1 MLGHRP
7 SAATGPKVPAGGPVR
22 PDRPA
27 TRRGERSGPPA
38 ILVGTFRAVTP
49 ETGRPGP
56 ADLDRRTF
64 MVGAGVAGASLGLL
78 PLLRRLPPA
87 RAAALLA
94 GPPGGPHFLTPH
106 ERGVVIEATARLV
119 PGPRDDPAETAPGAR
134 EAGAVDYV
142 DGLLAVFD
150 DHHAMVFAG
159 GPWSDRNVGGRGK
172 ATPNPMAE
180 PVPLRP
186 WEVKLWRGRIA
197 DLRKRYRT
205 GIAELDA
212 AAGGDFTAVDA
223 SRRDRILAAD
233 TPSRF
238 RRLLF
243 EHTVEA
249 MYAVPEY
256 GGNHDGRGW
265 ESIGFRGDTAP
276 TGWPAEEVRASDGP
290 DPVPEGFR
298 LPFPGAL
305 ADGGG
310 GARP

>member
-1 MLGHRP
+1 
-7 SAATGPKVPAGGPVR
+7 
-22 PDRPA
+22 
-27 TRRGERSGPPA
+27 
-38 ILVGTFRAVTP
+38 
-49 ETGRPGP
+49 
-56 ADLDRRTF
+56 
-64 MVGAGVAGASLGLL
+64 MVGAGVAGASLGFL

-94 GPPGGPHFLTPH
+94 RGTSAAGFLTAH
-106 ERGVVIEATARLV
+106 EREVVVEATARLV
-119 PGPRDDPAETAPGAR
+119 PGPGDDPAETTPGAR
-134 EAGAVDYV
+134 EAGVVDYV
-142 DGLLAVFD
+142 DRLLSAFD
-150 DHHAMVFAG
+150 PDPPAVFAG
-159 GPWSDRNVGGRGK
+159 GPWSDRNLGDG
-172 ATPNPMAE
+172 ADAPDPMAE
-180 PVPLRP
+180 MVPLSPGEEQR
-186 WEVKLWRGRIA
+186 WRRRIA
-197 DLRKRYRT
+197 QLRRRYRT

-238 RRLLF
+238 RRVLF

-276 TGWPAEEVRASDGP
+276 AGWPAEKVRASDGP

-310 GARP
+310 DRP